1 MKIDRYLAV
10 AAAGSDRDALRAL
23 AARARRQLQ
32 FRSGFASDNLEVMVG
47 PTALSSALGHEG
59 LAVGQVLPRGSL
71 TKSVNPTVTAPA
83 SADRLFDDC
92 WGDYVAFFSD
102 LERISIVRSP
112 SGGVHAY
119 RVRCGEL
126 TAFASDIAILLD
138 LGLVPARINWDFVAE
153 HLAFPHL
160 AGAATGIAG
169 IDELFP
175 GEHVRVLGAGAAS
188 ACWSPWRHV
197 DTRASGDYGEVRAT
211 LHRTV
216 RTCVATLAGRYDKIL
231 LELSG
236 GLDSSIVA
244 AGLRDRDAAVHALN
258 LVTPTA
264 EGDERRYA
272 RRVASHV
279 GFALAEAS
287 PRDEV
292 DLTASLETQWP
303 RPGLPGVLRA
313 WEPGLIDAALD
324 TDAEAFFSGTG
335 GDNVFCSLGSAVPAA
350 DVLLPTGLSRRFVAT
365 INDVAMIHDSNL
377 WTVAAMAFR
386 QARRARAVP
395 RWPRTPD
402 FLVAGAL
409 PDDPPFHPWL
419 VEPGDVLP
427 GKRSHVRSIVAA
439 SAHLDGYSRHRVAPS
454 VFPLL
459 SQPVVEL
466 CLSIPTWTWV
476 AGGRDRAAARD
487 AFRDDLPAG
496 IVDRRTKGMMNAYCG
511 RVFQRNRT
519 RLRPFLLDGH
529 LAAAGLIDRTQVA
542 TYLDRV
548 GPVGDMAFYRMLT
561 LADVEVWLRSWLG
574 DP

>member
-1 MKIDRYLAV
+1 MKIDLYLALT
-10 AAAGSDRDALRAL
+10 AARTDRAALQVFAE
-23 AARARRQLQ
+23 RARRQLK
-32 FRSGFASDNLEVMVG
+32 FRSGFASDSLVVLIG
-47 PTALSSALGHEG
+47 PTAVSSALGG
-59 LAVGQVLPRGSL
+59 GGIAVGRVLPRASSAGSA
-71 TKSVNPTVTAPA
+71 VTAATSPS
-83 SADRLFDDC
+83 SADRLLDDC
-92 WGDYVAFFSD
+92 WGDYVAFFND
-102 LERISIVRSP
+102 VERTSIVRSP

-119 RVRCGEL
+119 RARHGSL
-126 TAFASDIAILLD
+126 TVFASDIAILLD
-138 LGLVPARINWDFVAE
+138 LDIIQASINWDFVAE

-175 GEHVRVLGAGAAS
+175 GEQVMVPAS
-188 ACWSPWRHV
+188 ACSAHWSPWRHV
-197 DTRASGDYGEVRAT
+197 AAPRNADYGEVCET
-211 LHRTV
+211 LHQTV
-216 RTCVATLAGRYDKIL
+216 RTCVATLAERYDHIL

-236 GLDSSIVA
+236 GLDSSIVS
-244 AGLRDRDAAVHALN
+244 AGLWNRGEAVHALN

-264 EGDERRYA
+264 EGDERRHA
-272 RRVASHV
+272 RRVAAHL
-279 GFALAEAS
+279 GFPLSEAP

-324 TDAEAFFSGTG
+324 TGAEAFFGGTG
-335 GDNVFCSLGSAVPAA
+335 GDNVFCSLGSAAPAA
-350 DVLLPTGLSRRFVAT
+350 DVLQATGVGRRFIVT
-365 INDVAMIHDSNL
+365 INDVAMVHDSNL

-395 RWPRTPD
+395 RWPRTTD
-402 FLVAGAL
+402 FLAEAL

-427 GKRSHVRSIVAA
+427 GKRSQVRSIVAA

-476 AGGRDRAAARD
+476 AGGRDRAVARD

-496 IVDRRTKGMMNAYCG
+496 VVDRRTKGMMNAYCG
-511 RVFQRNRT
+511 HVFQRNRT

-529 LAAAGLIDRTQVA
+529 LAAAGLIDRTRLA
-542 TYLDRV
+542 TYLDRI
-548 GPVGDMAFYRMLT
+548 GPVGDIAFYRVMT

-574 DP
+574 DL

>member
-1 MKIDRYLAV
+1 MKIDRYFAV
-10 AAAGSDRDALRAL
+10 AAAGRDRDALHVL
-23 AARARRQLQ
+23 AERARRQLK
-32 FRSGFASDNLEVMVG
+32 FRSGFASDSLVVLVG
-47 PTALSSALGHEG
+47 PTAVSSTLGERG
-59 LAVGQVLPRGSL
+59 IAVGRVFPRISSIGSAGAAA
-71 TKSVNPTVTAPA
+71 TAPA
-83 SADRLFDDC
+83 SAAKLFDDC
-92 WGDYVAFFSD
+92 WGDYVAFFND
-102 LERISIVRSP
+102 VERTSIVRSP

-119 RVRCGEL
+119 RGRCGDL
-126 TAFASDIAILLD
+126 TVFASDVAILLD
-138 LGLVPARINWDFVAE
+138 LDLVPARINWDFVAE

-175 GEHVRVLGAGAAS
+175 GEQVTVQAGESRCAH
-188 ACWSPWRHV
+188 WSPWRHV
-197 DTRASGDYGEVRAT
+197 AAGGSEDYGEVCET

-216 RTCVATLAGRYDKIL
+216 RTCVATLADRYDHIL

-244 AGLRDRDAAVHALN
+244 AGLQDRSSVVHALN

-264 EGDERRYA
+264 EGDERRHA
-272 RRVASHV
+272 RRVASHL
-279 GFALAEAS
+279 GFALGEAP

-292 DLTASLETQWP
+292 DLTAALEARWP

-324 TDAEAFFSGTG
+324 TGAEAFFSGTG
-335 GDNVFCSLGSAVPAA
+335 GDNVFCSLGSAAPAA
-350 DVLLPTGLSRRFVAT
+350 DVLQATGVGPRFIRT
-365 INDVAMIHDSNL
+365 INHVAMVHDSNL
-377 WTVAAMAFR
+377 WTVAAMSFR

-395 RWPRTPD
+395 RWPRTSD
-402 FLVAGAL
+402 FLVAAAL

-419 VEPGDVLP
+419 VEPDHVLP
-427 GKRSHVRSIVAA
+427 GKRSHVRSIIAA

-476 AGGRDRAAARD
+476 AGGRDRAVARD
-487 AFRDDLPAG
+487 AFRNDLPAG

-511 RVFQRNRT
+511 RVFQRNRS
-519 RLRPFLLDGH
+519 RLSPFLLDGH
-529 LAAAGLIDRTQVA
+529 LAEAGLIDRNRLA

-548 GPVGDMAFYRMLT
+548 GPVGDIAFYRVLT